1 MRNVKILLTVAATV
15 AGVTAAEAQSTD
27 RMKELLQEMELQID
41 SIESLL
47 TVKPQPVAPISNGNG
62 SLAIDTLDTANDA
75 VKVVL
80 FNDNTWR
87 YVHFKSEDDW
97 NVENYTEHWD
107 TVTLFPYNDVKVA
120 DLPRSIAIELVDSLK
135 SYHYPIK
142 GTVRSRYGARGRR
155 RHCGVD
161 IPLKTGDPIYATFSG
176 KVRISSYNKGGYGNL
191 VIIRHDNG
199 LETWHGHLSER
210 MVKAGDT
217 VHAGQIIGLGG
228 DTGRSTGPHLHY
240 EMRYSGQP
248 FDPERLINFQT
259 GDLRRDLFLLKRS
272 YFDVNS
278 RAGLQDFED
287 EELGDKEIAEEAKK
301 QAAAKEIYHKIKSG
315 DTLGGLALRYGV
327 SIDKICRLNGITRKT
342 VLRIGRTLRIN

>member
-1 MRNVKILLTVAATV
+1 M
-15 AGVTAAEAQSTD
+15 
-27 RMKELLQEMELQID
+27 
-41 SIESLL
+41 
-47 TVKPQPVAPISNGNG
+47 
-62 SLAIDTLDTANDA
+62 
-75 VKVVL
+75 
-80 FNDNTWR
+80 
-87 YVHFKSEDDW
+87 
-97 NVENYTEHWD
+97 
-107 TVTLFPYNDVKVA
+107 
-120 DLPRSIAIELVDSLK
+120 
-135 SYHYPIK
+135 
-142 GTVRSRYGARGRR
+142 
-155 RHCGVD
+155 
-161 IPLKTGDPIYATFSG
+161 
-176 KVRISSYNKGGYGNL
+176 RISSYNKGGYGNL

-259 GDLRRDLFLLKRS
+259 GELRRDLFLLKRS

-327 SIDKICRLNGITRKT
+327 SVDKICRLNGITRKT